1 MTVLEQRITDVAL
14 APSPFAED
22 VVGERYVTFRGSIEI
37 EDKRGQITA
46 HARTV
51 RFITTQFT
59 DWRLNTVNILVE
71 SPDRPRDTLDVPSP
85 PNQSLSVTLG
95 TMIDYIV
102 DQERRIQEG
111 GTR

>member
-1 MTVLEQRITDVAL
+1 MS
-14 APSPFAED
+14 APDETSAIAPNPFAED
-22 VVGERYVTFRGSIEI
+22 VVGERHVTFRGSIEI

-59 DWRLNTVNILVE
+59 DCRLNIVNILVE
-71 SPDRPRDTLDVPSP
+71 SPDRPRDALDVTSP

-95 TMIDYIV
+95 AMIDYIV
-102 DQERRIQEG
+102 EQERRIQEG